1 MPDPQPLS
9 RARDRTHILLDTVRV
24 HYCWATTG
32 TPFWIIL
39 NSQWNGL
46 LFPHILLQWSFFV
59 WFFVWKQNQIMW
71 FLNSNPPDGLSSHSE
86 WNPKSFHCSMWPNMV
101 LPQVSFRCYLQLPS
115 PSIIFFFP
123 TKKVSFQHLP
133 NSQEELHVRLCAHSS
148 FCLERSSLRH
158 PPGSLSLL
166 RAVLWQNVTLLGSLF
181 QIILPKYDPS
191 CSLWGIVFPYL
202 VLFFFPVFFWSP
214 NIIICLIII
223 TLQLEWKFYKSKIF
237 ASSVHH
243 YIPSA

>member
-1 MPDPQPLS
+1 MVFCFHTSSYSDPFLFDSWLKTKSDHVISKLKPPWWLIIPLRMKS
-9 RARDRTHILLDTVRV
+9 KILSLLYVTQ
-24 HYCWATTG
+24 H
-32 TPFWIIL
+32 
-39 NSQWNGL
+39 GL
-46 LFPHILLQWSFFV
+46 TAGIFQ
-59 WFFVWKQNQIMW
+59 M
-71 FLNSNPPDGLSSHSE
+71 LSSTAFSLY
-86 WNPKSFHCSMWPNMV
+86 N
-101 LPQVSFRCYLQLPS
+101 
-115 PSIIFFFP
+115 FFFP

-166 RAVLWQNVTLLGSLF
+166 PAVLWQNVTLLGSLF

-214 NIIICLIII
+214 NIIICL
-223 TLQLEWKFYKSKIF
+223 FDY
-237 ASSVHH
+237 H
-243 YIPSA
+243 YPPIGMEVL